1 MQINSSSSV
10 TPQSASR
17 VDNSAQVN
25 DLRDRLAVQQEQK
38 KSQGEKQEKVSQER
52 FDVDEQAIAL
62 VEQQLSAS
70 QSTNENNP
78 QGQSSTGYDEPSQSN
93 QTAVSAYQSVG
104 DIAEREN
111 IQQAF
116 GVDLYA

>member
-10 TPQSASR
+10 TPQSTLR

-25 DLRDRLAVQQEQK
+25 DLRDRLAVQQEQQ
-38 KSQGEKQEKVSQER
+38 KSQNENQQKVSQER

-70 QSTNENNP
+70 QSTYQNNR
-78 QGQSSTGYDEPSQSN
+78 QGQSNTAYDEPSQSN
-93 QTAVSAYQSVG
+93 QTAVSAYKSV
-104 DIAEREN
+104 DSIAERESV
-111 IQQAF
+111 QQAF